1 MQRTLFI
8 VHPGALGDVLLA
20 LPAMRALRASFPLHA
35 MGLLAQEEVGRLF
48 LAASEVHKCF
58 SLEGPSLSN
67 ILAGIDA
74 TEAGMGQWLSVC
86 DVAVGW
92 MADRDLNLH
101 SAFEKYRIPH
111 IFVATPHSPGQRAVH
126 QTDRFL
132 ETIESI
138 ISRCSHDYALPLPH
152 EVIEKAASKL
162 TSLGIVP
169 SQTLVIIHPGSGSFH
184 KCVAPGLL
192 ADLLKAY
199 ERKRI
204 VPLVVGGPAD
214 IGQVAYLQ
222 RSCSDLFRV
231 LQNLD
236 LLSMAGVI
244 AHADC
249 FVGHDSG
256 LTHLAAYLYVP
267 TIALF
272 GPTDPYRWAP
282 RGSHVSVVTGPSCHC
297 QGWKAVRACV
307 DKPCLQIPLEQII
320 SAGSTVASVE

>member
-8 VHPGALGDVLLA
+8 VHPGTLGDVLLA
-20 LPAMRALRASFPLHA
+20 LPAMRALRAAFPLHA
-35 MGLLAQEEVGRLF
+35 LGLLAQEEVGRLL

-58 SLEGPSLSN
+58 SLEGPSLTN

-74 TEAGMGQWLSVC
+74 TEAEMGQWLSDC

-101 SAFEKYRIPH
+101 SALRKFRISH
-111 IFVATPHSPGQRAVH
+111 IFVATPHSPGQGSVH

-138 ISRCSHDYALPLPH
+138 ISRPSHDHALPLPH
-152 EVIEKAASKL
+152 NVIEKAASQL
-162 TSLGIVP
+162 TSIGIVP
-169 SQTLVIIHPGSGSFH
+169 SQTLVIIHPGSGSLH
-184 KCVAPGLL
+184 KCVASGLL

-199 ERKRI
+199 ERKGI

-214 IGQVAYLQ
+214 VGQVAYLQ
-222 RSCSDLFRV
+222 RSCSHLFRV

-256 LTHLAAYLYVP
+256 LTHLATYLHVP

-272 GPTDPYRWAP
+272 GPTDPHRWAP

-297 QGWKAVRACV
+297 QGWEAVRACV

-320 SAGSTVASVE
+320 SACPTMARVE